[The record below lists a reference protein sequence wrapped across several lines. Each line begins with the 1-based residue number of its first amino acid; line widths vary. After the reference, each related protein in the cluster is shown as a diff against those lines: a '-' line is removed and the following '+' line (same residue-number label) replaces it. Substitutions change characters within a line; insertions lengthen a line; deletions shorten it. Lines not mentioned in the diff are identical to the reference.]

1 MTSHTWRQQLCDYI
15 RRQALPVDKF
25 SHQPRLYALACS
37 LGTNLPYDDDILFA
51 ACWLHDLGVFVGH
64 RPEDL
69 QALAKWDNVAY
80 AIAQAPTLLK
90 SWGFPVDKITA
101 VQEAIQQH
109 HPQARPTNIEAIL
122 LHDADILELIGAV
135 GLLRAISKVGRDSR
149 FTTFHDVLP
158 VLERY
163 LQFES
168 DLLTEPARELAQ
180 PRLALVRQFIM
191 QAKAESQGM
200 QL

>member
-1 MTSHTWRQQLCDYI
+1 MMVNTWRQQLRDYI
-15 RRQALPVDKF
+15 SQQAKPADKF
-25 SHQPRLYALACS
+25 SHQPRLYSLACS
-37 LGTNLPYDDDILFA
+37 LASGYEVDDDILFA
-51 ACWLHDLGVFVGH
+51 ACWLHDLGVFIGH

-80 AIAQAPTLLK
+80 AIAQAPTLLT

-122 LHDADILELIGAV
+122 MHDADILELIGAV
-135 GLLRAISKVGRDSR
+135 GLLRTISKVGRDSR
-149 FTTFHDVLP
+149 FTTFSDVLP

-163 LQFES
+163 QQLEAE
-168 DLLTEPARELAQ
+168 LLTAPARELAQ
-180 PRLALVRQFIM
+180 ARLTLIRQFIA
-191 QAKAESQGM
+191 QAKEESKGIA
-200 QL
+200 L

>member
-1 MTSHTWRQQLCDYI
+1 MMINTWRQQLRDYI
-15 RRQALPVDKF
+15 SQQAKPADKF
-25 SHQPRLYALACS
+25 SHQPRLYSLACS
-37 LGTNLPYDDDILFA
+37 LASGYEVDDDILFA
-51 ACWLHDLGVFVGH
+51 ACWLHDLGVFIGH

-80 AIAQAPTLLK
+80 AIAQAPTLLT

-135 GLLRAISKVGRDSR
+135 GLLRTISKVGRDSR
-149 FTTFHDVLP
+149 FTTFSDVLP

-163 LQFES
+163 QQLEAE
-168 DLLTEPARELAQ
+168 LLTAPARELAQ
-180 PRLALVRQFIM
+180 ARLTLIRQFIK
-191 QAKAESQGM
+191 QAKEESQGIA
-200 QL
+200 L

>member
-15 RRQALPVDKF
+15 RRQAQPVDKF

-69 QALAKWDNVAY
+69 QALAKWDNAAY
-80 AIAQAPTLLK
+80 AIAQAPTVLK
-90 SWGFPVDKITA
+90 SWGFPVDKIAA

-135 GLLRAISKVGRDSR
+135 GLLRTISKVGRDTR
-149 FTTFHDVLP
+149 FKTFSDILP

-163 LQFES
+163 QQLEAE
-168 DLLTEPARELAQ
+168 LLTAPARELAQ
-180 PRLALVRQFIM
+180 ARLTLVREFIA
-191 QAKAESQGM
+191 QAKEESQGIA
-200 QL
+200 L